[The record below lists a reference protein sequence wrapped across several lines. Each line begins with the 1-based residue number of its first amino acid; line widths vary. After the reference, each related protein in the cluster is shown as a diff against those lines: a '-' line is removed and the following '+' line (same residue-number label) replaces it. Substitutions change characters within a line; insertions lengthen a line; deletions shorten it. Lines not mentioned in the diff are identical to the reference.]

1 MGCLA
6 QGTPHTGVPSTGDN
20 SHRGHLP
27 QGTPPTSPTVK
38 SFAGWPL
45 EKMAVKQVLGP
56 WFLIYTCVCSC
67 ICWGVPVPEQG
78 AGLKAG
84 TFTCLS
90 NSLFRIDCHWSA
102 PEAGLESRAWLLFT
116 SNQTTDIRHRCPFQG
131 SVCTLTLPLEE
142 VLVPTDVF
150 TITFHRLIL
159 GQEQVSLVDS
169 QFQPWRHIKLDPPLD
184 LQSNISSGRC
194 VLTWSIHF
202 ALEPWL
208 SDLNYELAFKK
219 QEEPWEQA
227 RRKDRI
233 VGVTWLSLEAVELNP
248 GSIYEARLRVQMTLP
263 EEDYMAEGR
272 YYKSHW
278 SEWSQPVSFPSPRR
292 WRQDFLL
299 PSWRWSD
306 SILVA
311 VSVFLLLTGL
321 IHLLFKLSPRMKR
334 IIYQN
339 VPSPAPFF
347 LPLYSVYNGDF
358 QTWTGAHRTGPHP
371 RRNGVST
378 PSGDSETSIWEAI
391 TSLTYSPAR
400 PAQFSSLQWEG
411 AGPGFSEPLGLAHV
425 LPAGCLEL
433 EGQPSAYLPQEG
445 WASPVSVRPPPLDSD
460 GGGRDYC
467 ILVSCEEPCP
477 SAFPEHIQSPEL
489 TQPQPVA
496 LPVSSRT

>member
-1 MGCLA
+1 
-6 QGTPHTGVPSTGDN
+6 
-20 SHRGHLP
+20 
-27 QGTPPTSPTVK
+27 
-38 SFAGWPL
+38 
-45 EKMAVKQVLGP
+45 MAVKQVLVP

-78 AGLKAG
+78 AGPKAG

-90 NSLFRIDCHWSA
+90 DSLFRIDCHWSA
-102 PEAGLESRAWLLFT
+102 PEVGLESRAWLLFT
-116 SNQTTDIRHRCPFQG
+116 NNQVTDISHRCPFQG

-150 TITFHRLIL
+150 NITLHRRVM

-169 QFQPWRHIKLDPPLD
+169 QFQPWRHIKLDPPSD
-184 LQSNISSGRC
+184 LQSNVSSGRC
-194 VLTWSIHF
+194 VLTWSIHL
-202 ALEPWL
+202 ALEPWS

-219 QEEPWEQA
+219 QEEPWEGPALSQMPPTLQQA
-227 RRKDRI
+227 RHKDRI

-248 GSIYEARLRVQMTLP
+248 GSIYEARLRVQMTLL
-263 EEDYMAEGR
+263 EEDDMAEER

-278 SEWSQPVSFPSPRR
+278 N
-292 WRQDFLL
+292 FLL

-311 VSVFLLLTGL
+311 VSIFLLLTGL
-321 IHLLFKLSPRMKR
+321 IRLLFKLSPRVKR

-339 VPSPAPFF
+339 IPSPAPFF

-358 QTWTGAHRTGPHP
+358 QTWTGAHRTGLQP
-371 RRNGVST
+371 RRNDAGT
-378 PSGDSETSIWEAI
+378 PSGGSESSIWEAI
-391 TSLTYSPAR
+391 TSLTYSPAC
-400 PAQFSSLQWEG
+400 PVQFSSLPWEG
-411 AGPGFSEPLGLAHV
+411 AGPGFSGPPGLAHV
-425 LPAGCLEL
+425 LPAVCLEL

-445 WASPVSVRPPPLDSD
+445 WASPVSVWPPPLDSD
-460 GGGRDYC
+460 GGSSDYC
-467 ILVSCEEPCP
+467 ILNSCEELRP
-477 SAFPEHIQSPEL
+477 SAFPEHTQSPEL

>member
-1 MGCLA
+1 MCA
-6 QGTPHTGVPSTGDN
+6 PPS
-20 SHRGHLP
+20 P
-27 QGTPPTSPTVK
+27 SP
-38 SFAGWPL
+38 
-45 EKMAVKQVLGP
+45 GP
-56 WFLIYTCVCSC
+56 
-67 ICWGVPVPEQG
+67 
-78 AGLKAG
+78 KAG

-102 PEAGLESRAWLLFT
+102 PEVGLESTAWLLFT
-116 SNQTTDIRHRCPFQG
+116 SNQVTDISHRCPFQG
-131 SVCTLTLPLEE
+131 SVCTLMLPLEE
-142 VLVPTDVF
+142 MLVLNDVF
-150 TITFHRLIL
+150 NITLHRCVM

-184 LQSNISSGRC
+184 LQSNVSSGRC

-202 ALEPWL
+202 ALEPWR

-248 GSIYEARLRVQMTLP
+248 GSIYEARLRVQMTVL
-263 EEDYMAEGR
+263 EEDGMATGS

-278 SEWSQPVSFPSPRR
+278 SEWSQPVSFPSPQR
-292 WRQDFLL
+292 WNFLL

-311 VSVFLLLTGL
+311 VSIFLLLTGL
-321 IHLLFKLSPRMKR
+321 IHLLFKLLPRVKR

-358 QTWTGAHRTGPHP
+358 QTWTGAHRTRPQP

-378 PSGDSETSIWEAI
+378 PSGGSESSIWEAI
-391 TSLTYSPAR
+391 TSLTYSPAYL
-400 PAQFSSLQWEG
+400 FSSLQWEG
-411 AGPGFSEPLGLAHV
+411 AGPAFSAPQGLAHG

-433 EGQPSAYLPQEG
+433 EGQPTAYLPQEG

-460 GGGRDYC
+460 GGGSDYC
-467 ILVSCEEPCP
+467 ILNSCEERRP
-477 SAFPEHIQSPEL
+477 SAFPEHTQSPEL
-489 TQPQPVA
+489 TQPQPVV